1 MKHIRSINERRNLRD
16 FIKYK
21 DILRNKFK
29 NYIRMEKIECYREDD
44 EYYIN
49 IKTHGAA
56 HKEFFDFLNS
66 DIKTYDYYIMP
77 SNGNQ
82 LTISISN
89 IPGEYFEQLDL
100 ELDVDK
106 YNL

>member
-1 MKHIRSINERRNLRD
+1 MKHIKSINERRNLKD
-16 FIKYK
+16 FLKYRE
-21 DILRNKFK
+21 ILRNKFK
-29 NYIRMEKIECYREDD
+29 NYISVEKIECYKEDD

-49 IKTHGAA
+49 IKTWGAA
-56 HKEFFDFLNS
+56 HKKFFNFLNS
-66 DIKTYDYYIMP
+66 ELKIYDYVIMP